1 MDTVTLLPVVHRDSG
16 AKGEFFG
23 YGKQRDFALSVW
35 RKRLEDEFLI
45 EASDQFRAKEF
56 VELGNHSPLERGE
69 WEPGGT
75 KKLLRADVAGANDV
89 KARKIIRT
97 MIAERDSGG
106 IEHLQEQ
113 ILYQAMG
120 LFDFVDKQN
129 PLLVLREDL
138 SESPGFAGFI
148 PMNSFALS
156 RCRNPDISKRKRES
170 RRKGNAKTPAPTPSS
185 LARSDRETGA
195 NQAAARRA
203 AIRADRARAP
213 SRRGE

>member
-69 WEPGGT
+69 CEPGGA

-89 KARKIIRT
+89 KTRKIIRT

-106 IEHLQEQ
+106 IEHLQDPISGDGPFRFRRQAEPLARAERGPFRVARVCRIHPHEQ
-113 ILYQAMG
+113 
-120 LFDFVDKQN
+120 
-129 PLLVLREDL
+129 LRAVQVQEFRHI
-138 SESPGFAGFI
+138 ETKEGVAP
-148 PMNSFALS
+148 
-156 RCRNPDISKRKRES
+156 KRKC
-170 RRKGNAKTPAPTPSS
+170 KDSS
-185 LARSDRETGA
+185 
-195 NQAAARRA
+195 
-203 AIRADRARAP
+203 ADPVFP
-213 SRRGE
+213 SRLLKNP